1 MNVNTS
7 QSSLPE
13 GTNFIVTNGAGNAPQ
28 AGGQPDNQPG
38 NQPAPHTATQPTTQP
53 TTQPAASPASM
64 QGMMVDPQAK
74 TVEPNTDTS
83 QPFQYEPTGDAGL
96 DYALDFIG
104 KLGYSDAHPAVRAA
118 ITGDFSLIRA
128 ELSTRGV
135 QGADAVVK
143 LAEDAHARFAAKEA
157 EQAQVLQS
165 YAHEA
170 AGGEQNWDVVRAWA
184 SKEATPAEKADVNAA
199 LAKGGMVAKAM
210 IRELVHLYKQSNTL
224 PQDGKAVS
232 KTAGTPASNATPL
245 TAQAYAQAV
254 DELYRKL
261 GPGAAN
267 SPEYAQ
273 LQKQRLAAR
282 RAGI

>member
-1 MNVNTS
+1 MIVNTS

-13 GTNFIVTNGAGNAPQ
+13 GTNFIVTNGAGNAP
-28 AGGQPDNQPG
+28 G
-38 NQPAPHTATQPTTQP
+38 NPATTAETPPATPPATAPATPPATPPTT
-53 TTQPAASPASM
+53 M
-64 QGMMVDPQAK
+64 QGVMVDPQAK
-74 TVEPNTDTS
+74 TVEPKTDTS
-83 QPFQYEPTGDAGL
+83 EPFQYEPTGDAGL

-143 LAEDAHARFAAKEA
+143 LAEDAHARFASKEA

-184 SKEATPAEKADVNAA
+184 SKEATPAEKADVNSA

-267 SPEYAQ
+267 SQEYAQ

>member
-1 MNVNTS
+1 M
-7 QSSLPE
+7 
-13 GTNFIVTNGAGNAPQ
+13 
-28 AGGQPDNQPG
+28 
-38 NQPAPHTATQPTTQP
+38 
-53 TTQPAASPASM
+53 
-64 QGMMVDPQAK
+64 
-74 TVEPNTDTS
+74 
-83 QPFQYEPTGDAGL
+83 
-96 DYALDFIG
+96 
-104 KLGYSDAHPAVRAA
+104 
-118 ITGDFSLIRA
+118 
-128 ELSTRGV
+128 
-135 QGADAVVK
+135 
-143 LAEDAHARFAAKEA
+143 
-157 EQAQVLQS
+157 LQT

-232 KTAGTPASNATPL
+232 KNAGTPASNATPL
-245 TAQAYAQAV
+245 TARAYAQAV

-267 SPEYAQ
+267 SPEYEQ

>member
-1 MNVNTS
+1 MNGNTS
-7 QSSLPE
+7 QSSMPE
-13 GTNFIVTNGAGNAPQ
+13 GTNFIVTNGAGNAT
-28 AGGQPDNQPG
+28 G
-38 NQPAPHTATQPTTQP
+38 NPATTAE
-53 TTQPAASPASM
+53 TQPANPATQSASTTTSQSEAPATM
-64 QGMMVDPQAK
+64 QTMMVDPQAK

-83 QPFQYEPTGDAGL
+83 EPFQYEPTGDAGL

-143 LAEDAHARFAAKEA
+143 LAEDAHARFVAKEA

>member
-13 GTNFIVTNGAGNAPQ
+13 GTNFIVTNGAGNAP
-28 AGGQPDNQPG
+28 GNTPG
-38 NQPAPHTATQPTTQP
+38 NPATTAETPPGTAP
-53 TTQPAASPASM
+53 AVQPAAAPTSQPEAKATM
-64 QGMMVDPQAK
+64 QGMMVDPALKDIQ
-74 TVEPNTDTS
+74 PNTDTS
-83 QPFQYEPTGDAGL
+83 EPFQYEPTGDAGL

-157 EQAQVLQS
+157 EQARVLQT

-170 AGGEQNWDVVRAWA
+170 AGGEQNWEVVRAWA

-232 KTAGTPASNATPL
+232 KTAGTPASNVTPL

-267 SPEYAQ
+267 SSEYAQ

>member
-13 GTNFIVTNGAGNAPQ
+13 GTNFIVTNGAGNAPGNT
-28 AGGQPDNQPG
+28 ATTAETQPA
-38 NQPAPHTATQPTTQP
+38 NQPAAAAAAPAST
-53 TTQPAASPASM
+53 PAAAPAAATM
-64 QGMMVDPQAK
+64 QGVMVDPQAK
-74 TVEPNTDTS
+74 TVAPNVDTS
-83 QPFQYEPTGDAGL
+83 EPFQYEPTGDAGL

-143 LAEDAHARFAAKEA
+143 LAEDAHARFAAKES

-261 GPGAAN
+261 GPGATN

>member
-7 QSSLPE
+7 QSSMPE
-13 GTNFIVTNGAGNAPQ
+13 GTNFIVTNGAGNAT
-28 AGGQPDNQPG
+28 G
-38 NQPAPHTATQPTTQP
+38 NPATTAETPPATVP
-53 TTQPAASPASM
+53 AAAPAAQPAAAPASQPAATM
-64 QGMMVDPQAK
+64 QGMMVDAQPK
-74 TVEPNTDTS
+74 TVEPNVDTS
-83 QPFQYEPTGDAGL
+83 EPFQYEPTGDAGL

-232 KTAGTPASNATPL
+232 KTAGTPASDATPL

>member
-13 GTNFIVTNGAGNAPQ
+13 GTNFIVTHGAGNAP
-28 AGGQPDNQPG
+28 G
-38 NQPAPHTATQPTTQP
+38 NPAITAETPPATNPATAP
-53 TTQPAASPASM
+53 AAQPAAAPASQPAATM
-64 QGMMVDPQAK
+64 QNMMVDPQVK
-74 TVEPNTDTS
+74 TVEPNTGTS
-83 QPFQYEPTGDAGL
+83 EPFQYEPTGDAGL

-143 LAEDAHARFAAKEA
+143 LAEDAHARFAAKES

>member
-13 GTNFIVTNGAGNAPQ
+13 GTNFIVTNGAGNAP
-28 AGGQPDNQPG
+28 G
-38 NQPAPHTATQPTTQP
+38 NPATTAE
-53 TTQPAASPASM
+53 TQPANHPAATAAAAPASTTAAAPAAATM
-64 QGMMVDPQAK
+64 QGVMVDPQAK
-74 TVEPNTDTS
+74 TVEPNVDTS
-83 QPFQYEPTGDAGL
+83 EPFQYEPTGDAGL

-143 LAEDAHARFAAKEA
+143 LAEDAHARFAAKES

-170 AGGEQNWDVVRAWA
+170 AGGEQNWEVVRAWA

-210 IRELVHLYKQSNTL
+210 IRELVHLYKQGNTL

>member
-13 GTNFIVTNGAGNAPQ
+13 GTNFIVTHGAGNAPGN
-28 AGGQPDNQPG
+28 ATGNPATTAETPPG
-38 NQPAPHTATQPTTQP
+38 TA
-53 TTQPAASPASM
+53 PAAPPASTTPSQPEAKATM

-74 TVEPNTDTS
+74 TVAPNPDTS
-83 QPFQYEPTGDAGL
+83 EPFQYEPTGDAGL

-232 KTAGTPASNATPL
+232 KNAGTPASNTAPL

-254 DELYRKL
+254 DELYRKI

>member
-13 GTNFIVTNGAGNAPQ
+13 GTNFIVTNGAGNAPGNP
-28 AGGQPDNQPG
+28 ATTAETPPA
-38 NQPAPHTATQPTTQP
+38 NQPAATAAAAPAPT
-53 TTQPAASPASM
+53 PAAAPAAATM
-64 QGMMVDPQAK
+64 QGVMVDPQAK
-74 TVEPNTDTS
+74 TVEPNVDTS
-83 QPFQYEPTGDAGL
+83 EPFQYEPTGDAGL

-143 LAEDAHARFAAKEA
+143 LAEDAHARFSAKEA

-170 AGGEQNWDVVRAWA
+170 AGGEQNWEVVRAWA

-232 KTAGTPASNATPL
+232 KTAGTPASDTTPL

-267 SPEYAQ
+267 SSEYAQ